1 MLGEVTTSSHQL
13 FFFFFFFVREEQKRD
28 ARSSFKVFVRA
39 LRRDKFGGAG
49 ARVRREEGEREREE
63 EQMQQL
69 RTILPRAAGAVLREN
84 DGTDFN
90 TNRGLFGVLFSLED
104 VCSVDSEADDGTRG
118 DFERGDGT
126 NRGGLGDVFRAQRRA
141 DVGVREY
148 LLELRVVDFFAG
160 EEHSP
165 VARGRGRERK

>member
-1 MLGEVTTSSHQL
+1 
-13 FFFFFFFVREEQKRD
+13 
-28 ARSSFKVFVRA
+28 VRA
-39 LRRDKFGGAG
+39 LRRDKLGGTG
-49 ARVRREEGEREREE
+49 ARVRREEGECEQEE
-63 EQMQQL
+63 ERVQL
-69 RTILPRAAGAVLREN
+69 RKILPRAAGAVLREN

-104 VCSVDSEADDGTRG
+104 VFGVDSEADDGTRG

-126 NRGGLGDVFRAQRRA
+126 NRGGLGDVFRAERRA

-148 LLELRVVDFFAG
+148 LLELRVVDFFAA

-165 VARGRGRERK
+165 VARGRGRERRRKRWRRRGEW

>member
-1 MLGEVTTSSHQL
+1 M
-13 FFFFFFFVREEQKRD
+13 
-28 ARSSFKVFVRA
+28 
-39 LRRDKFGGAG
+39 
-49 ARVRREEGEREREE
+49 
-63 EQMQQL
+63 QL

-104 VCSVDSEADDGTRG
+104 VRGVHSEADDGTRG

-126 NRGGLGDVFRAQRRA
+126 NRDGLGDVFRAERRA

-148 LLELRVVDFFAG
+148 LLELRVVDFFAASTKSVAWQIGDSGKIEEMSG
-160 EEHSP
+160 EELRQAVNELMAELLSDFP
-165 VARGRGRERK
+165 PKG